1 MNQSTPV
8 PGPGGPDSR
17 ERITALFGPLP
28 RLHKLIFVVVCLA
41 ACAGTGA
48 WLAHVTSF
56 PVVAG
61 AGALLGAGAGVIG
74 VYALFHESRHSP
86 A

>member
-8 PGPGGPDSR
+8 RGRLDPDSP

-28 RLHKLIFVVVCLA
+28 RLHKLIFVIGCLA

-61 AGALLGAGAGVIG
+61 AGALVGAAAGAIG
-74 VYALFHESRHSP
+74 LYALLHESHHRP